1 METVIL
7 TAQGAVIVTEL
18 PTDKGTLEFLQGNVG
33 GLVEHLPFPV
43 QGVDAWINE
52 EGKYLNTI
60 DEEGNLV
67 EGLACNEKAT
77 KILADAGLLFVGD
90 WIAGD
95 MVLTSCNEE
104 GETTPLNKQQLD
116 SILSLL

>member
-95 MVLTSCNEE
+95 MVLTSCDEE
-104 GETTPLNKQQLD
+104 GETIPLNKQQLD

>member
-18 PTDKGTLEFLQGNVG
+18 PTNMETLKFLQSNVG

-43 QGVDAWINE
+43 AGVDAWINE
-52 EGKYLNTI
+52 EGKYLNSL

-77 KILADAGLLFVGD
+77 KILADAKMLFVGD

-104 GETTPLNKQQLD
+104 GETIPLNKKQLD
-116 SILSLL
+116 GILSLM